1 MSDEPD
7 RTIPSWWG
15 SLAPFWWDRSPAKKR
30 SSQRTAED
38 LANLREAG
46 SREPILVDYNEAARL
61 LGTTVSALKTRVSR
75 GDLKLTAAMITSGRT
90 VRFNVDKLNEKFT
103 PRRRQ

>member
-1 MSDEPD
+1 MGFA
-7 RTIPSWWG
+7 G
-15 SLAPFWWDRSPAKKR
+15 SVLVGRISSEKTR
-30 SSQRTAED
+30 SQRTAED
-38 LANLREAG
+38 LAKVREAG
-46 SREPILVDYNEAARL
+46 SREPILVNYNEAARL

-75 GDLKLTAAMITSGRT
+75 GDPKLTAAMITSGRA